1 MGTLLPDQH
10 HQPPWLVQHHTC
22 KNMTSFNLHVLLF
35 KCFSNCCWYVKSTIH
50 YMGYF
55 GILYHIY
62 DIFLKIY
69 CRGQR
74 STRHCND
81 SRFTNSCISDGKDFN
96 GLWSC
101 CVEPADLQW
110 NTLLTCKLSGA
121 IIYLGL
127 IYPSYACKNLT
138 ICKNADIVFLHSLAL
153 CNSPVLGYNRE
164 HLWCKITR
172 KSCSKMRWILEK
184 FSNNN

>member
-1 MGTLLPDQH
+1 
-10 HQPPWLVQHHTC
+10 
-22 KNMTSFNLHVLLF
+22 MTSKMFLDIVGVITASKLSIL
-35 KCFSNCCWYVKSTIH
+35 STFQGGAPGAPP
-50 YMGYF
+50 M
-55 GILYHIY
+55 
-62 DIFLKIY
+62 
-69 CRGQR
+69 
-74 STRHCND
+74 S
-81 SRFTNSCISDGKDFN
+81 SRVN